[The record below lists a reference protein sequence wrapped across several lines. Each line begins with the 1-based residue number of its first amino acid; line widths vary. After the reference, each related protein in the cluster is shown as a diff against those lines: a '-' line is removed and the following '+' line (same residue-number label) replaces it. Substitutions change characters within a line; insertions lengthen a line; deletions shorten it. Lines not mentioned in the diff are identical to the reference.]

1 MKSIRT
7 ILTAFSPVDVAVIVL
22 AVAAAHCSLAHG
34 DEYYYA
40 EVSVGHFFK
49 GDYRSTTPDGQLPAT
64 AKLGKAWDLGDWMYF
79 AEIRHRSNL
88 DLGWPINHKSE
99 YSRSGLFAGARYT
112 WGRR

>member
-22 AVAAAHCSLAHG
+22 ALAAAHCSLAHA
-34 DEYYYA
+34 DEY
-40 EVSVGHFFK
+40 
-49 GDYRSTTPDGQLPAT
+49 
-64 AKLGKAWDLGDWMYF
+64 YF

-88 DLGWPINHKSE
+88 DLGWPVNHKPE
-99 YSRSGLFAGARYT
+99 YWRSGLFAGARYT